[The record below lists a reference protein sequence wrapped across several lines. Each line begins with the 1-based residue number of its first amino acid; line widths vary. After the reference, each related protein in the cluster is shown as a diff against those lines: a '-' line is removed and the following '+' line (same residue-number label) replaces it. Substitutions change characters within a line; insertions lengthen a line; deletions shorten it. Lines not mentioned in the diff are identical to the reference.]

1 MGQTK
6 RLYEIQ
12 GLHCANCALK
22 IERELNQLSYVQSAV
37 VNSVT
42 SKAIL
47 EVDENTNR
55 EIIFDDVESIS
66 TRIEHGVRVKE
77 IEKNIIS
84 KKNVKVQG
92 NVKSINSSSKDNKVK
107 EEKVTYR
114 DFHSDDHVHNHN
126 HDHGEG
132 FKKKQIIKFIIGISL
147 AVAGVLTK
155 DMISL
160 FLFIASYLV
169 IGGDILLIAG
179 KNIIKGQVFDENFL
193 MSIATIG
200 AFLIGEYPE
209 AIGVML
215 FYQIGVFSTIGS

>member
-77 IEKNIIS
+77 IEKNIIN

-92 NVKSINSSSKDNKVK
+92 NIKSINSNSNDNKVK
-107 EEKVTYR
+107 EEKVTY
-114 DFHSDDHVHNHN
+114 
-126 HDHGEG
+126 
-132 FKKKQIIKFIIGISL
+132 K
-147 AVAGVLTK
+147 
-155 DMISL
+155 
-160 FLFIASYLV
+160 
-169 IGGDILLIAG
+169 LL
-179 KNIIKGQVFDENFL
+179 E
-193 MSIATIG
+193 
-200 AFLIGEYPE
+200 
-209 AIGVML
+209 
-215 FYQIGVFSTIGS
+215 